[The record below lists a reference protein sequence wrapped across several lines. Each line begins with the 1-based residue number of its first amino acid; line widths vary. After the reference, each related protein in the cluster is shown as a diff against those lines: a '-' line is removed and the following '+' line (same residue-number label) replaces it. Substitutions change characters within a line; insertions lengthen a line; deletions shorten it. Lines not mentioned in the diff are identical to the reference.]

1 MLRSPSGGIGND
13 YTFQWNSGQTDSI
26 ITVSP
31 STTFEYIVGIAD
43 GCGTVSHWD
52 STTVNI
58 IEISAN
64 FAATGLLEEQTD
76 VTFQNLSV
84 GADSYSWDFG
94 NGETSNEVNP
104 TTFCGEP
111 MNYSIT
117 LIATN
122 DAGCIDSVTQ
132 IIEIKPE
139 FSIYVPNAFTPD
151 GEEFNQNWKIFVN
164 GHDQYDF
171 DLYLYNR
178 WGEVIWESHD
188 ASVGWDGTYQGQLVQ
203 SGMYTWQITVKL
215 PYVDERREFVGHVSV
230 LR

>member
-1 MLRSPSGGIGND
+1 
-13 YTFQWNSGQTDSI
+13 
-26 ITVSP
+26 
-31 STTFEYIVGIAD
+31 
-43 GCGTVSHWD
+43 
-52 STTVNI
+52 
-58 IEISAN
+58 
-64 FAATGLLEEQTD
+64 
-76 VTFQNLSV
+76 
-84 GADSYSWDFG
+84 
-94 NGETSNEVNP
+94 
-104 TTFCGEP
+104 